1 LGGETTKMRDGM
13 LIKGRRRTLRPRLKE
28 NNMKTWIFAGALVLA
43 AGAAAAA
50 TTQHGSRL
58 DVNGDGNVSFTEMQQ
73 RMAERFRQMD
83 TDGNG
88 QFTRAEYDAYRAAHP
103 RRGNRPQAQGG
114 DHQQRRGLDFFSRL
128 DADSNGSVSLAEFS
142 AKTTARMQRMDANH
156 DGTVSREEYLAGRQN
171 FGGRHRQ
178 DRQND

>member
-1 LGGETTKMRDGM
+1 MRDGV
-13 LIKGRRRTLRPRLKE
+13 LVNGAGRKLRPCLKE
-28 NNMKTWIFAGALVLA
+28 NNMKTWIFAGAIVLA
-43 AGAAAAA
+43 AGAATAA

-58 DVNGDGNVSFTEMQQ
+58 DVNGDGNVSFSEMQQ

-83 TDGNG
+83 TNGDG

-103 RRGNRPQAQGG
+103 RRGNRPHAQGG
-114 DHQQRRGLDFFSRL
+114 DQQQRRGFDFFSRL
-128 DADSNGSVSLAEFS
+128 DADSNGSVTLAEFS
-142 AKTTARMQRMDANH
+142 AKTTGRMQRMDTNH
-156 DGTVSREEYLAGRQN
+156 DGTVSRDEYLAGRKN